1 MRKDKIL
8 IKMDADQQ
16 KCLHVRVKRVL
27 MSKEAINLT
36 PVASARISDEQSDE
50 FTHVRFLILLDSYLA
65 F

>member
-1 MRKDKIL
+1 
-8 IKMDADQQ
+8 MDADQQ